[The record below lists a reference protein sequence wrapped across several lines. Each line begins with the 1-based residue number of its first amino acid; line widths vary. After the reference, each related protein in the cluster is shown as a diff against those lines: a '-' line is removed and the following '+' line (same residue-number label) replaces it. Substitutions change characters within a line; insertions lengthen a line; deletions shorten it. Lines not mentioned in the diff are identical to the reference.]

1 MNNDVI
7 SKLKE
12 DPDNAGW
19 VLGWGVYRMSPWDL
33 QGIYQTKEEAQAQAK
48 SSGEGYVANYG
59 SHRVGSTDFVGG
71 LDE

>member
-7 SKLKE
+7 LKLKA
-12 DPDNAGW
+12 DPDNAGS
-19 VLGWGVYRMSPWDL
+19 VLGWGVYRSAPWDL

-48 SSGEGYVANYG
+48 TSGKGYVASYG
-59 SHRVGSTDFVGG
+59 SHKPGTTDFVGG